1 MRASTIAGAADRR
14 PLPVADFAALLPDVA
29 RRLLGEPPRIE
40 AGGETWRYRGR
51 GSLAV
56 HVGGARAGTWRDHE
70 AGAGGGTLALIE
82 HAAQTDKAGA
92 LAWLVDARLI
102 AAPGGPDARPANR
115 AIPCHNSRSAP
126 MRPQS
131 GPAAPGSPPDRALSR
146 PVSDPREQSGTW
158 IPPESAAPALAPPA
172 PTPSVTAD
180 VARAVLQN
188 ADEADDTPARAYLAA
203 RGTWPADGPA
213 LPAAVRWLP
222 PEAVADLPTWP
233 DRDGR
238 PLRLTPPADG
248 IRSLRADAPPVPRCG
263 AVVFELARPGCA
275 PDAVTLEAVTAAG
288 ARPAER
294 WRRTVGAAAG
304 RILEVAAPPG
314 DGWPDAGAAPLVAAL
329 VEGEADALALARL
342 RLPGVLIRAAGGTA
356 GMIGGAALVR
366 DLPAATAACLV
377 SDGDPPGRAA
387 VTALHAA
394 LQDAGRT
401 CYAAVL
407 LGGDLDEVLRGAD
420 DADLRDRH
428 AERAAILELDGGLP
442 RPAATARAL
451 ARMIERLPRRQP

>member
-1 MRASTIAGAADRR
+1 MSATDW
-14 PLPVADFAALLPDVA
+14 PALLPDVA

-40 AGGETWRYRGR
+40 AGGATWRYRGR

-102 AAPGGPDARPANR
+102 AAPGGPEARPANR
-115 AIPCHNSRSAP
+115 GIPCHNSRSAP
-126 MRPQS
+126 MRPDS
-131 GPAAPGSPPDRALSR
+131 GPAAPGSPPDRALSGPSR
-146 PVSDPREQSGTW
+146 RSREQSGTW
-158 IPPESAAPALAPPA
+158 TPPESAAPALAPPA

-188 ADEADDTPARAYLAA
+188 ADEADATPARAYLAA

-238 PLRLTPPADG
+238 PLRLTPPADVQPG
-248 IRSLRADAPPVPRCG
+248 AVRSLHGPPVPPCG

-275 PDAVTLEAVTAAG
+275 PDAVTLSPVTADGRRLPWPGRAG
-288 ARPAER
+288 GNK
-294 WRRTVGAAAG
+294 RTLGNGAG
-304 RILEVAAPPG
+304 RILEVAALPG
-314 DGWPDAGAAPLVAAL
+314 DGWPDAGAAPLVVAV

-342 RLPGVLIRAAGGTA
+342 RLPGVLIRAAGGTS
-356 GMIGGAALVR
+356 GMIGGAAVLT

-387 VTALHAA
+387 VAKLHAA
-394 LQDAGRT
+394 LQNAGRT

-407 LGGDLDEVLRGAD
+407 LGGDLDEVLRGAID
-420 DADLRDRH
+420 VDLAAQH
-428 AERAAILELDGGLP
+428 AERAAIYEYDGGLP

-451 ARMIERLPRRQP
+451 ARLLEQLSRREHD